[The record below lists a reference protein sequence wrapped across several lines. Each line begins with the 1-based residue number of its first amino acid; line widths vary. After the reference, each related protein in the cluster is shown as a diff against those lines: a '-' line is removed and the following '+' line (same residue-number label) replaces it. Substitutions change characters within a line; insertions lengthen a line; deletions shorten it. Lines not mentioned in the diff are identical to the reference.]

1 LSDDEIR
8 GDRSDPSIALQVEL
22 GKTLDRYA
30 EVLATDPGY
39 VAALLI
45 EYADTIRHAN
55 DLEVEVGRLADGM
68 YLAEIEGNA
77 AWLGVPRE
85 GEYGDLDLEAL
96 DDQLDAEVEG
106 GEIVAEEVDLVD
118 LDEIEEGEA

>member
-1 LSDDEIR
+1 MSDDEIR

-55 DLEVEVGRLADGM
+55 DLEIEVGKISDEIWLATVDGST
-68 YLAEIEGNA
+68 G
-77 AWLGVPRE
+77 WLGAPRT
-85 GEYGDLDLEAL
+85 GEYGDLDLEK
-96 DDQLDAEVEG
+96 LDALLEADVQDEG
-106 GEIVAEEVDLVD
+106 IVTEEVDLVD
-118 LDEIEEGEA
+118 LGDVEP